1 MNTVLGAIMKEYKL
15 DTEIIFVS
23 EKNRLIPLQTLE
35 ISTKLMVPV
44 CLTCKTVVIKK

>member
-1 MNTVLGAIMKEYKL
+1 MNTVLGAMMKEYKL

-35 ISTKLMVPV
+35 ISTNLKVHV
-44 CLTCKTVVIKK
+44 CLTCRQVAIKK